1 MFFFQSDNFNCQ
13 KFTKLM
19 GYIYEAFYNSWS
31 EEEDEFRSLVKQGD
45 SIIRNEVFK
54 PFLIEV
60 TNRRGDIISSDR
72 EVAALGVEAKKSAV
86 VEVSFK
92 EGDSVTVTA
101 GSFEGF
107 TGIVDSLDME
117 AQTADVRVSMF
128 GRETTVSL
136 PLTQIKAEG

>member
-72 EVAALGVEAKKSAV
+72 EVAAFA
-86 VEVSFK
+86 
-92 EGDSVTVTA
+92 A
-101 GSFEGF
+101 GIFE
-107 TGIVDSLDME
+107 
-117 AQTADVRVSMF
+117 
-128 GRETTVSL
+128 
-136 PLTQIKAEG
+136 

>member
-60 TNRRGDIISSDR
+60 TNRRGDISSSDR
-72 EVAALGVEAKKSAV
+72 EVAAFAAA
-86 VEVSFK
+86 FIIF
-92 EGDSVTVTA
+92 A
-101 GSFEGF
+101 N
-107 TGIVDSLDME
+107 
-117 AQTADVRVSMF
+117 A
-128 GRETTVSL
+128 
-136 PLTQIKAEG
+136 